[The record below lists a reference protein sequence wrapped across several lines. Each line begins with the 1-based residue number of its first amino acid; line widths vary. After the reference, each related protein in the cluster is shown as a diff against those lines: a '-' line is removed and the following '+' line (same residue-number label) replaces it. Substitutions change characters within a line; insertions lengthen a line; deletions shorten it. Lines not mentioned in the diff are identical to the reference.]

1 MRGLF
6 SINERGFEMGWSKLV
21 KIVEKLRSPGGCPW
35 DREQTHKSL
44 KRYLLEESYELLE
57 AIDNE
62 DTEGIKDE
70 LGDVLLQVLLH
81 AQIKAEQNEF
91 TVDDV
96 ITNLSAKLIRRHPHV
111 FAHVHADTPE
121 EVVVTW
127 DSVKKQEKTNSARTS
142 VLDGVPSVFPALMK
156 AEKIQKKASKVGFDW
171 DETHEVLEKVYEEL
185 SELEEAIHLDDQDK
199 LRDELG
205 DLLFATVN
213 LARFIKV
220 DPELALQ
227 QGTAKFVTRFKLL
240 ESYAKEQN
248 LDLTHMRLS
257 ELNRLWDQA
266 KAQLRKNPHS

>member
-1 MRGLF
+1 
-6 SINERGFEMGWSKLV
+6 MGWSKLV

>member
-1 MRGLF
+1 
-6 SINERGFEMGWSKLV
+6 MGWSKLV

-156 AEKIQKKASKVGFDW
+156 AEK
-171 DETHEVLEKVYEEL
+171 
-185 SELEEAIHLDDQDK
+185 
-199 LRDELG
+199 
-205 DLLFATVN
+205 
-213 LARFIKV
+213 
-220 DPELALQ
+220 
-227 QGTAKFVTRFKLL
+227 
-240 ESYAKEQN
+240 
-248 LDLTHMRLS
+248 
-257 ELNRLWDQA
+257 
-266 KAQLRKNPHS
+266 